1 MGIIEKNIK
10 WFFSVILLLYAGC
23 SPCFNTLQT
32 ARMLPPKTVEFTPSV
47 SWFSELDPEFLWY
60 QRCYG
65 GRTIRFSVA
74 NLSAE
79 CQKNGWA
86 ILEIE
91 PPITTVAIAIAIAIA
106 RAIAIASATA
116 NANEIGI
123 SNTDY
128 GNPQISCQADF
139 TPKCYVSKV

>member
-65 GRTIRFSVA
+65 GRRQDYPLFGREPIRRMSK
-74 NLSAE
+74 NKTGGRLMRPPSGCHCHCHCH
-79 CQKNGWA
+79 CQRQSHSHRQRHGQ
-86 ILEIE
+86 
-91 PPITTVAIAIAIAIA
+91 
-106 RAIAIASATA
+106 R
-116 NANEIGI
+116 
-123 SNTDY
+123 
-128 GNPQISCQADF
+128 Q
-139 TPKCYVSKV
+139 

>member
-1 MGIIEKNIK
+1 M
-10 WFFSVILLLYAGC
+10 A
-23 SPCFNTLQT
+23 
-32 ARMLPPKTVEFTPSV
+32 A
-47 SWFSELDPEFLWY
+47 
-60 QRCYG
+60 G

-79 CQKNGWA
+79 CQKIRRAGVWCA
-86 ILEIE
+86 RL
-91 PPITTVAIAIAIAIA
+91 PVAIAIAIAIASA